1 MIFKIKNRAGFS
13 MLELVFVIVIL
24 GIVAS
29 IGSEIIAKVYK
40 SYIIQRASNKS
51 SIKTELA
58 ALQIANRLAYVI
70 PNTVIG
76 RVSADDDT
84 YKSINEILPSD
95 NFQVLEWV
103 GYDADSFKYTA
114 SGTLLSG
121 WSGFVDLNHANTGR
135 DTIASPGSHIVISDT
150 VIGYLS
156 GGGTPKKNTTNGA
169 IFFPGVYD
177 VNNIGYNGN
186 ISGIAKPVT
195 RTINKSTFD
204 LAPIPAGETRVIKE
218 FYKLAWSAYAIV
230 PVIQPDNGLWEI
242 RLYYDLQPWNG
253 IDYDSQGVKSKIF
266 LRNVSVFQFSGS
278 ENTIRFKL
286 CQQEWID
293 ETNKITTCK
302 EKAVIR

>member
-1 MIFKIKNRAGFS
+1 MVFKIKNRAGFS

-40 SYIIQRASNKS
+40 SYIIQRASSKS

-70 PNTVIG
+70 PNTAIG
-76 RVSADDDT
+76 RDDT
-84 YKSINEILPSD
+84 TFRSVNEMLPSD
-95 NFQVLEWV
+95 NFPILEWV
-103 GYDADSFKYTA
+103 GYDADSFKTFDIV
-114 SGTLLSG
+114 SSVPG
-121 WSGFVDLNHANTGR
+121 WSGFVDLTTSLKDR
-135 DTIASPGSHIVISDT
+135 LISPGSNPVNTSAVIV
-150 VIGYLS
+150 YLS
-156 GGGTPKKNTTNGA
+156 GGDKSIANSA
-169 IFFPGVYD
+169 IFFPGVYN
-177 VNNIGYNGN
+177 VYNIGYDGN
-186 ISGIAKPVT
+186 TSGVSTVSGKYGSLGFVLDTMAT
-195 RTINKSTFD
+195 RTM
-204 LAPIPAGETRVIKE
+204 KE

-230 PVIQPDNGLWEI
+230 PEPQENGLWEL

-253 IDYDSQGVKSKIF
+253 IDYDTDGVTSKIL

-278 ENTIRFKL
+278 ENTIRFKI

-293 ETNKITTCK
+293 DTNKITTCK